1 MTDKLLLDLQVEG
14 QAQSLCPVYS
24 EGYRP
29 VSDCDST
36 VYLYRLKKKRKKRKM
51 SSCFPQARFLA
62 VKLLCIIVA

>member
-14 QAQSLCPVYS
+14 QARSLCPVYS

-36 VYLYRLKKKRKKRKM
+36 VYLHRLKKQKEKKNVILFSKGQI
-51 SSCFPQARFLA
+51 SYC
-62 VKLLCIIVA
+62 

>member
-14 QAQSLCPVYS
+14 QARSLCPVYS

-36 VYLYRLKKKRKKRKM
+36 VYLYRFKKKEKKNVIVFQR
-51 SSCFPQARFLA
+51 PDFL
-62 VKLLCIIVA
+62 LLNCCIIVA

>member
-36 VYLYRLKKKRKKRKM
+36 VYLYRLKKKRKM